1 MRRFVVHIAALAL
14 THLLLG
20 PLAAGQVA
28 ATASAPETFNGSAE
42 VKTEAAS
49 ATANFEVHI
58 NRYTPDFDRTAV
70 ETGLK
75 QGGYRG
81 FLAALR
87 RAPVVG
93 HVVLGRGDKVPI
105 RWARQ
110 QTGPKGRSIVV
121 ITDKPV
127 FYLGAG
133 RAEPVPRENFQ
144 VALIEIQI
152 DDKGTGEGTMAAAA
166 RVKLGEEAGSIVI
179 DDYAE
184 APIKLTS
191 IKRKV

>member
-20 PLAAGQVA
+20 PLAANQAA
-28 ATASAPETFNGSAE
+28 ATASAPETFSGSAE

-49 ATANFEVHI
+49 VTAKFEVQI

-87 RAPVVG
+87 KAPVVG
-93 HVVLGRGDKVPI
+93 YVVLGRGDKVPI

-110 QTGPKGRSIVV
+110 QTSEKGRSIVA

-133 RAEPVPRENFQ
+133 QAAPVPRENYQ
-144 VALIEIQI
+144 VALIELQI
-152 DDKGTGEGTMAAAA
+152 DDKGTGAGTMAAAA
-166 RVKLGEEAGSIVI
+166 RVKLGADPGTIVI

-184 APIKLTS
+184 APIKLTGV
-191 IKRKV
+191 KRKA

>member
-20 PLAAGQVA
+20 PVA
-28 ATASAPETFNGSAE
+28 ASQAAATSAPETFSGSAE

-49 ATANFEVHI
+49 ATAKFEVQI

-87 RAPVVG
+87 KAPVVG
-93 HVVLGRGDKVPI
+93 YVVLGRGDKVPI

-110 QTGPKGRSIVV
+110 QTSERGRSIVA

-133 RAEPVPRENFQ
+133 QAAPVPKENYQ
-144 VALIEIQI
+144 VALIELLI
-152 DDKGTGEGTMAAAA
+152 DDKGTGAGTMAAAA
-166 RVKLGEEAGSIVI
+166 RVKLGADPGTIVI

-184 APIKLTS
+184 APIKLTGV
-191 IKRKV
+191 KRKA

>member
-20 PLAAGQVA
+20 PLAASQA
-28 ATASAPETFNGSAE
+28 AAIASAPETFSGSAE

-49 ATANFEVHI
+49 ATAKFEVQI

-93 HVVLGRGDKVPI
+93 YVVLGRQDKVPI

-110 QTGPKGRSIVV
+110 QTTAKGRSIVA
-121 ITDKPV
+121 ITEKPV

-152 DDKGTGEGTMAAAA
+152 DDKGTGAGTMAAAA
-166 RVKLGEEAGSIVI
+166 RVKLGADAGTIVI

-184 APIKLTS
+184 EPIKLTA
-191 IKRKV
+191 ITRKG

>member
-20 PLAAGQVA
+20 PLAASQAA
-28 ATASAPETFNGSAE
+28 ATASAPETFSGSAE

-49 ATANFEVHI
+49 ATAKFEVQI

-93 HVVLGRGDKVPI
+93 YVVLGRGDKVPI

-110 QTGPKGRSIVV
+110 QTTAKGRSIVA
-121 ITDKPV
+121 ITEKPV

-152 DDKGTGEGTMAAAA
+152 DDKGTGAGTMAAAA
-166 RVKLGEEAGSIVI
+166 RVKLGADAGTIVI

-184 APIKLTS
+184 EPIKLTG
-191 IKRKV
+191 ITRKG

>member
-20 PLAAGQVA
+20 PLAASQA
-28 ATASAPETFNGSAE
+28 ASTATAPETFNGSAE

-110 QTGPKGRSIVV
+110 QTDAKGRSIVV

-144 VALIEIQI
+144 VALIEMKI
-152 DDKGTGEGTMAAAA
+152 DDKGTGAGTMAAAA
-166 RVKLGEEAGSIVI
+166 RVKLGGDAGTIVI

-184 APIKLTS
+184 EPITLTG

>member
-1 MRRFVVHIAALAL
+1 MHIAALAL

-20 PLAAGQVA
+20 PLAASQAA

-75 QGGYRG
+75 QEGIVDSS
-81 FLAALR
+81 LLCE
-87 RAPVVG
+87 APVVY
-93 HVVLGRGDKVPI
+93 VVLGRGDKVPI

-110 QTGPKGRSIVV
+110 QTGAR
-121 ITDKPV
+121 
-127 FYLGAG
+127 
-133 RAEPVPRENFQ
+133 
-144 VALIEIQI
+144 
-152 DDKGTGEGTMAAAA
+152 AA
-166 RVKLGEEAGSIVI
+166 RSSSLRTNPSFISALAGPRPAARELPGSP
-179 DDYAE
+179 D
-184 APIKLTS
+184 
-191 IKRKV
+191 